1 MTNQSLTP
9 EAAADAVSKLALMA
23 YFPGD
28 CDTRASL
35 VWVLLRLVETE
46 EQLDWL
52 VERALQLYARWPGV
66 GEIRA
71 LYCSRFRPRDGA
83 ETYSETYPR
92 GFPHERRAAEIPP
105 LPPGMAAT
113 TDAEFE
119 AALRLAAK
127 VKSFPSGKR

>member
-1 MTNQSLTP
+1 MKELTP
-9 EAAADAVSKLALMA
+9 EVAADAVSKLALMA
-23 YFPGD
+23 FFPGD
-28 CDTRASL
+28 SDTRGAL
-35 VWVLLRLVETE
+35 IWALLQFVETE

-71 LYCSRFRPRDGA
+71 LYCSRYKPRDGA

-92 GFPHERRAAEIPP
+92 GFPHESRASEMPP
-105 LPPGMAAT
+105 LPPGVGAT